1 MPAFASLAKLGVLRR
16 RDTSSHIR
24 RSFKSLWARVGGT
37 YKDSSNHHR
46 LDDSYMELQKP
57 ARTHV
62 ARNDSKN
69 AILNDPQ
76 LRPWVNPSGIMRSV
90 DMEVFYEQER
100 RPARM

>member
-1 MPAFASLAKLGVLRR
+1 
-16 RDTSSHIR
+16 
-24 RSFKSLWARVGGT
+24 
-37 YKDSSNHHR
+37 
-46 LDDSYMELQKP
+46 MELQKP